1 MGDIT
6 VMGFRN
12 YGGLFFGQVIL
23 MNTEVTQ
30 AVAWVPIPV
39 QEIRD
44 VSDEALGKGR
54 QAAWVAFLFGVERA
68 GGEEAWDKMGMGN
81 I

>member
-23 MNTEVTQ
+23 MDTEVTQ